1 MVSYIVTTLTHLGLW
16 ALTSPITAFKIAA
29 ITYIVLL

>member
-1 MVSYIVTTLTHLGLW
+1 MVSYIVTGLIHIGIW
-16 ALTSPITAFKIAA
+16 ALTSPITAFKVVA